1 MHFRLNRSLFRILLW
16 FLRVVFM
23 RFDDL
28 WAFNRDFWG
37 CRILGFDW
45 EFVRFCPN
53 GGSEDILMILMGLVE
68 SNLDFLVMSRVELL

>member
-1 MHFRLNRSLFRILLW
+1 
-16 FLRVVFM
+16 M